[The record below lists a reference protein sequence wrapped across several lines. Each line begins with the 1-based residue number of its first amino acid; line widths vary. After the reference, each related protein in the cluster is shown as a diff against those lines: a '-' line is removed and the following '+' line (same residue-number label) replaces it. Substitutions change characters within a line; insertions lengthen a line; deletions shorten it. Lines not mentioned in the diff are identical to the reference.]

1 MRITKIEF
9 NGFEPIQDGSVMEF
23 PESTV
28 PNLAEVQF
36 LTGENGTGKTRILS
50 LLAVPFGDASELLL
64 RMGASGFST
73 QIGSELTF
81 VTFINSAR
89 TVVRYN
95 QNDRAKF
102 AIVYKHLQTSSTP
115 LRPMASCLFQP
126 NQYLRFSKSEEF
138 ETSCSQRMVNLL
150 VKTGIALNSGDTDA
164 KAYRVSV
171 KLSDV
176 ISHITGKKFSFT
188 LKEAPSDHVLLEVS
202 WGGKRM
208 GFAQVPDGLRAIF
221 KLLMNLAMI
230 LDDRLKDTQ
239 KDIFEEPFV
248 LLLDEPETHLH
259 PKWQRLL
266 LPAVQQL
273 FPKAQIFCATHSPFV
288 ISSVNSG
295 FVHILK
301 YDEND
306 KVVIDKPHPC
316 GHGDTYQ
323 DAVAEVLGLDA
334 FMEYDPETERLLRE
348 FEKKRK
354 SVMTETDVE
363 ELRKSAIE
371 LAKRSRRLEFLMG
384 HQMHQ
389 LEVQFRPKEVRKY
402 AEAVAPGTA

>member
-9 NGFEPIQDGSVMEF
+9 NGFEPIQDGAVMEF
-23 PESTV
+23 PKSTE
-28 PNLAEVQF
+28 PTLAEVQF

-50 LLAVPFGDASELLL
+50 LLAAIFGDATELSLRVGYQVGLSRNEIISEVHGLDSK
-64 RMGASGFST
+64 RTRIHHGKISNFATAYRHVNST
-73 QIGSELTF
+73 S
-81 VTFINSAR
+81 N
-89 TVVRYN
+89 
-95 QNDRAKF
+95 
-102 AIVYKHLQTSSTP
+102 TP
-115 LRPMASCLFQP
+115 LKPMSSCLFQ
-126 NQYLRFSKSEEF
+126 NDQYLRFAKSPQF
-138 ETSCSQRMVNLL
+138 EVACEQRMVNQL
-150 VKTGIALNSGDTDA
+150 VKTGIALNSGDTEA
-164 KAYRVSV
+164 RSYVVSV
-171 KLSDV
+171 KLGDV
-176 ISHITGKKFSFT
+176 ISHITGKKFRFT
-188 LKEAPSDHVLLEVS
+188 LKESPNDHVLLEVS

-221 KLLMNLAMI
+221 KLLMI

-295 FVHILK
+295 FVHILR

-306 KVVIDKPHPC
+306 KVVIDKPQPC

-323 DAVAEVLGLDA
+323 DAVAEVLGLDG

-354 SVMTETDVE
+354 SVITEVDIE

-384 HQMHQ
+384 QQMHQ